1 MWLES
6 IRRSVAC
13 ALVVLCSLASSAFA
27 QTPATDCHI
36 EWAPMRDGVKLAT
49 EVYLPTAQT
58 GRLPVVL
65 QRTPYNRFPPGP
77 GSNCDSAARA
87 AKAALSQLL
96 PGPGGKRLYGV
107 RCRTTGNLPVCA
119 VGRYTSVAS
128 FTPSRIGAHSMW
140 QSVAG
145 VCANAELASEQST
158 TSAQATLLRIDSSH
172 MSCLPWSRSRLP
184 GSGARGPYGMRS
196 LAQSRPSASR
206 GINARRAAAP
216 PRTAPRLPRPRR

>member
-77 GSNCDSAARA
+77 GSNCDSAAF
-87 AKAALSQLL
+87 AALAARGYAVLNQDVRGRYRSQGTMNALVQEAND
-96 PGPGGKRLYGV
+96 GYDAIEWAAAQSWSNGKVG
-107 RCRTTGNLPVCA
+107 TTGGSY
-119 VGRYTSVAS
+119 VGLTQWQPAIYTPPHLFFFFSS
-128 FTPSRIGAHSMW
+128 RRRHTRFKCDWSQTCPSDLCPN
-140 QSVAG
+140 Q
-145 VCANAELASEQST
+145 
-158 TSAQATLLRIDSSH
+158 
-172 MSCLPWSRSRLP
+172 
-184 GSGARGPYGMRS
+184 
-196 LAQSRPSASR
+196 
-206 GINARRAAAP
+206 
-216 PRTAPRLPRPRR
+216 

>member
-49 EVYLPTAQT
+49 EVYLPTAQK

-77 GSNCDSAARA
+77 GSNCDSAAF
-87 AKAALSQLL
+87 AALAARGYAVLNQD
-96 PGPGGKRLYGV
+96 V
-107 RCRTTGNLPVCA
+107 R
-119 VGRYTSVAS
+119 GRYRSQGTMNALVQEANDGYDDHWTYVDSV
-128 FTPSRIGAHSMW
+128 FDLWFG
-140 QSVAG
+140 QSWLLLTFAG
-145 VCANAELASEQST
+145 EQYMRNLE
-158 TSAQATLLRIDSSH
+158 A
-172 MSCLPWSRSRLP
+172 
-184 GSGARGPYGMRS
+184 SGASPAEVQAKTATWE
-196 LAQSRPSASR
+196 AQ
-206 GINARRAAAP
+206 GYQDIL
-216 PRTAPRLPRPRR
+216 TKWVWQLPLTSFGV